1 MRNKKAQKNAVIL
14 APAWEVNQMMSWS
27 HMPLVRQSRL
37 IFNRFP
43 FLFMILFGLVY
54 VPFLTGPARFFAMA
68 EDDDYY
74 VGDDVVA
81 VDDVAVDDNEDD
93 DYFDLSNANFEEVS
107 LMPVSCVNYMNGY
120 MIKFEFFESNGNLQC
135 HTKNLGTFVVSI
147 SHYMRAYFNYQAL
160 IQGQN
165 FRLPS
170 DAGYLNC
177 VQLQETTYANEKLYA
192 KIGCLERETY
202 TSTKLKIHVYTD
214 AQCSQAYDDGQ
225 SEEKHVRRGYD
236 INGYYFDTKVSFR
249 PPFYSCM
256 TCKPSQIA
264 ESFSRQGTY
273 WYDDDAVANGMGR
286 AKYDDFYMDDA
297 MMDDY
302 FTYDDTYY
310 KIQEYI
316 NNQIENKKNDDDDFY
331 TFDDDSRRLRVFKDL
346 FRTFTPEKNTYEKFA
361 NEFWE
366 HHDRQLEES
375 DDDANDGDISDWNM
389 CQRVY
394 KYGVWCDE
402 ECRDIDTFRVDEWSA
417 SDLFLLIIMC
427 AFMCAMMLLIFAKRV
442 KAYEKASV
450 YGEELN
456 VNPGCPPMALALLF
470 ILLLVAVITLANF
483 RFVNETLVFAVVT
496 CILLFIYMLK
506 LTLFETKTNTLLSS
520 GKPRL
525 EYNYGGNGLFS

>member
-1 MRNKKAQKNAVIL
+1 MNDRIKHVTKCGSEKILDSSYSLSARN
-14 APAWEVNQMMSWS
+14 
-27 HMPLVRQSRL
+27 SRP
-37 IFNRFP
+37 IFNRLSFI
-43 FLFMILFGLVY
+43 LMILARLVY
-54 VPFLTGPARFFAMA
+54 FPLLYGPSNLIAQAV
-68 EDDDYY
+68 DDDYIA
-74 VGDDVVA
+74 DDQSE
-81 VDDVAVDDNEDD
+81 DDN
-93 DYFDLSNANFEEVS
+93 YIDLSDANFEEVS
-107 LMPVSCVNYMNGY
+107 LMPVSCINYMNGY
-120 MIKFEFFESNGNLQC
+120 MVKFEFFESNGNLQC
-135 HTKNLGTFVVSI
+135 HTRNLGTFVVSI

-160 IQGQN
+160 IQGKK

-214 AQCSQAYDDGQ
+214 AQCSEPYDDGQ

-236 INGYYFDTKVSFR
+236 INGYHFSTKVSFR

-256 TCKPSQIA
+256 TCKPTQIS
-264 ESFSRQGTY
+264 ESFSKQGTY

-297 MMDDY
+297 VMDDY

-316 NNQIENKKNDDDDFY
+316 NNQIKNRKYDDDDFY
-331 TFDDDSRRLRVFKDL
+331 TVDDDSHRSRLLKDFFHFSMNPKENL
-346 FRTFTPEKNTYEKFA
+346 QEYVNVVWDNYHRGLE
-361 NEFWE
+361 
-366 HHDRQLEES
+366 DR
-375 DDDANDGDISDWNM
+375 DDDTYNGGVSEWNM

-394 KYGVWCDE
+394 KYGVWCDK
-402 ECRDIDTFRVDEWSA
+402 ECRDIDTFRIDEWSP

-427 AFMCAMMLLIFAKRV
+427 VFMCAMMLLIFAKRV

-456 VNPGCPPMALALLF
+456 VSPGFPPMVLALLF
-470 ILLLVAVITLANF
+470 ILLLVSVIALANLSL
-483 RFVNETLVFAVVT
+483 VNETLVFAVVI
-496 CILLFIYMLK
+496 CIILFIYMLK

-520 GKPRL
+520 GKSRI
-525 EYNYGGNGLFS
+525 EYNYHGKGLFD

>member
-1 MRNKKAQKNAVIL
+1 MKEMKNKKDYINDRINHTTKFGLYQIS
-14 APAWEVNQMMSWS
+14 AWSPRLS
-27 HMPLVRQSRL
+27 ARKSRP
-37 IFNRFP
+37 IYNRLSFI
-43 FLFMILFGLVY
+43 FMIIARLMYFPLLY
-54 VPFLTGPARFFAMA
+54 GPSNLIARAA
-68 EDDDYY
+68 EDYY
-74 VGDDVVA
+74 IGDDLVTVNDG
-81 VDDVAVDDNEDD
+81 DDDQNEDD
-93 DYFDLSNANFEEVS
+93 NYIDLSDANFEEVS
-107 LMPVSCVNYMNGY
+107 LMPVSCINYMNGY
-120 MIKFEFFESNGNLQC
+120 MIKFEFVESSGNLQC
-135 HTKNLGTFVVSI
+135 HTRNLGTFVVSI

-160 IQGQN
+160 IQGKN

-214 AQCSQAYDDGQ
+214 AQCSQPYDDGQ

-236 INGYYFDTKVSFR
+236 INGYDFSTKVSFR

-256 TCKPSQIA
+256 TCKPTKISN
-264 ESFSRQGTY
+264 SFSKQGTY

-297 MMDDY
+297 VMDDY

-316 NNQIENKKNDDDDFY
+316 NNQIKNRKYDDDDFY
-331 TFDDDSRRLRVFKDL
+331 TVNDDSRRMR
-346 FRTFTPEKNTYEKFA
+346 FRG
-361 NEFWE
+361 
-366 HHDRQLEES
+366 LENQN
-375 DDDANDGDISDWNM
+375 DDVYDGGVSEWNM

-394 KYGVWCDE
+394 KYGVWCDK
-402 ECRDIDTFRVDEWSA
+402 ECRDIDTFRIDEWSA

-456 VNPGCPPMALALLF
+456 VSPGCPPMVLALLF
-470 ILLLVAVITLANF
+470 IILLVSVITLANLS
-483 RFVNETLVFAVVT
+483 FVNETLIFAVVT
-496 CILLFIYMLK
+496 CIMLFIYMLK

-520 GKPRL
+520 GKPRI
-525 EYNYGGNGLFS
+525 EYNYRGKGLYD

>member
-1 MRNKKAQKNAVIL
+1 
-14 APAWEVNQMMSWS
+14 
-27 HMPLVRQSRL
+27 
-37 IFNRFP
+37 
-43 FLFMILFGLVY
+43 
-54 VPFLTGPARFFAMA
+54 
-68 EDDDYY
+68 
-74 VGDDVVA
+74 
-81 VDDVAVDDNEDD
+81 
-93 DYFDLSNANFEEVS
+93 
-107 LMPVSCVNYMNGY
+107 
-120 MIKFEFFESNGNLQC
+120 
-135 HTKNLGTFVVSI
+135 
-147 SHYMRAYFNYQAL
+147 MRAYFNYQAL
-160 IQGQN
+160 IQGKN

-214 AQCSQAYDDGQ
+214 AQCSQPYDDGQ

-236 INGYYFDTKVSFR
+236 INGYFFSTKVSFR

-256 TCKPSQIA
+256 TCKPTQIS
-264 ESFSRQGTY
+264 ESFSKQGTY

-297 MMDDY
+297 VMDDY

-316 NNQIENKKNDDDDFY
+316 NNQIKNRKYDDDDFY
-331 TFDDDSRRLRVFKDL
+331 TVDDDSRRLRLLKYFLHFSLNQKENHEEYVNDVWKHYHRRL
-346 FRTFTPEKNTYEKFA
+346 E
-361 NEFWE
+361 
-366 HHDRQLEES
+366 DR
-375 DDDANDGDISDWNM
+375 DDDAYNGGVSEWNM

-394 KYGVWCDE
+394 KYGVWCDK
-402 ECRDIDTFRVDEWSA
+402 ECRDIDTFRIDEWSA

-456 VNPGCPPMALALLF
+456 VSPGCPPMVLALLF
-470 ILLLVAVITLANF
+470 ILLLVSVIVLANLSL
-483 RFVNETLVFAVVT
+483 VNETLVFAVVT
-496 CILLFIYMLK
+496 CIMLFIYMLK

-520 GKPRL
+520 GKPRI
-525 EYNYGGNGLFS
+525 EYNYRGKKFIAAELEAYLRRLNIR